1 MALLEENKVTLS
13 LDKFLELYNGGVDKE
28 KLAYINILVSK
39 MFDSIIVNNN
49 DELDISISNWNRNE
63 ILSLLSSIDKN
74 KYTTIVDELW
84 KAESAGG
91 TNDVT

>member
-13 LDKFLELYNGGVDKE
+13 LDKFLDLYNGGVDKE
-28 KLAYINILVSK
+28 KLAYINMLVSK

-49 DELDISISNWNRNE
+49 DELDISISNWNKNE

-84 KAESAGG
+84 ETESAGG

>member
-13 LDKFLELYNGGVDKE
+13 LDKFLNLYNGGVDKE